1 MAAIASFTTV
11 SLSAKQAPPAQAPR
25 AQAARAVAHS
35 ASCKCTACATT
46 FLGASTRKTA
56 ARTFSLKASSKD
68 AATKTTTTMGAVGYG
83 TVTPAAY
90 PKFFDELDKNF
101 PGAMPY
107 EEYLVASK
115 YLLSSKGFTGNN
127 SLALISMC
135 RDEITRPFVDA
146 ADQLWGNSFSIA
158 SLAGM
163 VMCGKTGFAA
173 GLSHAPTEDLGA
185 DGLEKYVFI
194 VGPHIAIDSKG
205 EIGKVA
211 RVARPGLSGACG
223 AVMAFQA
230 ELTGGTLSTAG
241 DEVDLEL
248 NLMKQRIL
256 TQLKFGSTVPS
267 LVDLTK
273 AAHDRILIDTKS
285 TASYAVD
292 TKKSAAA
299 YLSGVLVHG
308 PDYSHYFWP
317 ASFELVTPSAKTD
330 MLPQLLK
337 AERSQYKSAMASY
350 MTARNAI
357 QSVKELLQTT
367 GN

>member
-1 MAAIASFTTV
+1 M
-11 SLSAKQAPPAQAPR
+11 
-25 AQAARAVAHS
+25 
-35 ASCKCTACATT
+35 
-46 FLGASTRKTA
+46 
-56 ARTFSLKASSKD
+56 
-68 AATKTTTTMGAVGYG
+68 
-83 TVTPAAY
+83 
-90 PKFFDELDKNF
+90 
-101 PGAMPY
+101 
-107 EEYLVASK
+107 
-115 YLLSSKGFTGNN
+115 YLLSSKGYTGNN

-173 GLSHAPTEDLGA
+173 GLSHAPTEDLGE

-211 RVARPGLSGACG
+211 RVGRTGLSGACG

-230 ELTGGTLSTAG
+230 ELTGGTLTTQG

-256 TQLKFGSTVPS
+256 SQLQFGSSVPS

-273 AAHDRILIDTKS
+273 AAHNRILIDTKT

-292 TKKSAAA
+292 PKKSTAA
-299 YLSGVLVHG
+299 YLSGVLIHG

-317 ASFELVTPSAKTD
+317 AHFEVESPKGTTD

-337 AERSQYKSAMASY
+337 AERKSYQSSMASY

-357 QSVKELLQTT
+357 QSVKELLQVSAK
-367 GN
+367 